1 MSELYLRNLPVPFF
15 SQRENEYIYKERYTS
30 EKKAK
35 LANKKLG
42 DLVPNGKQYSMGC
55 NTCNL
60 TSVCM
65 VLHYYGF
72 TDVTPYSLTKKFFD
86 DNKSYN
92 ETSVE
97 DWTKFNKYI
106 EDNYSNKG
114 ITTDLFDANSLT
126 ISKIQE
132 KIAAG
137 YPVLISIAIDKAK
150 NHGHVVVVR
159 GFTKI
164 GTQEYIILN
173 DSWGSQAK
181 IDNTLAEGSTCYGG
195 YFQNNG
201 DYGNGD
207 NVLIKVNEFKNLI
220 LIDKNKDYSTS
231 LTLYRGLSVEGK
243 LWNYPDGSE
252 ITDEHNIDSAEIIK
266 GGGFPISA
274 NNLWHDGI
282 HLNISNIHSI
292 GPGRLVAARIDEKAS
307 ETGDNSFLLVKHNFV
322 KTDSAITAEKEFFA
336 LYMHIKPFSIK
347 DKIQEYFTT
356 GKISNS
362 FSWLNQIIKNLLP
375 FKFIITKGPSK
386 NEGFIGNT
394 FKEIKIFNATYSNGN
409 FIKGAELSESDL
421 NDYRLGQRMMI
432 TPLPANNSQLFA
444 KLLDP
449 KNYNDSIFLK
459 EIGLS
464 KNYIKKIG
472 NDNYLFY
479 YSSNKLLCVKKEYA
493 SDTNDK
499 KKIKKF
505 VNENQFRAN
514 AERLYNLSEG
524 KITVFS
530 DYARK
535 TTDSNIEKE
544 EYNQV
549 SLIDYFNSIDINKNW
564 GSIDKI
570 DKKDDLTYF
579 LSLLNNLYIQSF
591 GNISEN
597 FKEKIIDEIKKIAKK
612 YAEGRINEF
621 KAFLKKL
628 EDINKEVTDDEN
640 EDSKKALELFYEKA
654 LEILKS
660 VDNSQTL
667 TKGENCLTIANSFI
681 KKISNWDYLNK
692 KYAIEYFIIYLFSIN
707 AKEIKGKDYFKLI
720 DKYLPSLLESYSNI
734 FTNDIA
740 KKYFIDEVYLKQID
754 SFIEIAK
761 NDLIGVAGV
770 YKYEQNLRQMIH
782 FEIFSEDDL
791 LNSSKQN
798 NEIIDT
804 DKDAYF
810 NPAHCVESFKKIFDE
825 VPEYQEKLNYLDDNI
840 LKTEEVESFYEN
852 VPIIKLYSFKHISE
866 WATNL
871 SFSAEK
877 ETGYADY
884 EYIYNQFNDNV
895 EEKINKTDYESIYS
909 KPFSWFEK
917 KVFKNEKSKFSD
929 SNAWYYHPLEFLK
942 QITKNE

>member
-30 EKKAK
+30 EKEAK

-72 TDVTPYSLTKKFFD
+72 TDVTPYSITKKFFD
-86 DNKSYN
+86 DNKDYN
-92 ETSVE
+92 ERAVE
-97 DWTKFNKYI
+97 DWTKFNKFI
-106 EDNYSNKG
+106 IDNYSNKG
-114 ITTDLFDANSLT
+114 ITTELFEQDKIA
-126 ISKIQE
+126 ISKIKE

-137 YPVLISIAIDKAK
+137 YPVLISIAIVKDK

-173 DSWGSQAK
+173 DPWGSQAK
-181 IDNTLAEGSTCYGG
+181 IDNTLAAGDTCYGG

-207 NVLIKVNEFKNLI
+207 NVLIKVDEFKNLI
-220 LIDKNKDYSTS
+220 LIDKEKDYSSS
-231 LTLYRGLSVEGK
+231 LTLYRGLSIEGN

-252 ITDEHNIDSAEIIK
+252 ISNEHNIDSAEIIT

-292 GPGRLVAARIDEKAS
+292 GPGRLVAARIDEKAC

-322 KTDSAITAEKEFFA
+322 KSNSSITDEKEFFA

-347 DKIQEYFTT
+347 DKIQEYLTT
-356 GKISNS
+356 GKIINS
-362 FSWLNQIIKNLLP
+362 FNWLNQLIKNLLP
-375 FKFIITKGPSK
+375 FKYIITKGQSD

-409 FIKGAELSESDL
+409 FIKGTELSESDL

-449 KNYNDSIFLK
+449 KNYIDSTFLK

-472 NDNYLFY
+472 NDSYLFY
-479 YSSNKLLCVKKEYA
+479 YSSNKLLCVKKDYE
-493 SDTNDK
+493 SDTSQI
-499 KKIKKF
+499 KKIEKF

-524 KITVFS
+524 KVTVFS
-530 DYARK
+530 DYERK
-535 TTDSNIEKE
+535 TIDSAVEKE
-544 EYNQV
+544 EYNQIA
-549 SLIDYFNSIDINKNW
+549 LTDYFNSIDINKSW
-564 GSIDKI
+564 GTIEKI
-570 DKKDDLTYF
+570 DEKDDLTYF
-579 LSLLNNLYIQSF
+579 FSLLNNLYIQSF

-597 FKEKIIDEIKKIAKK
+597 FKNKIINEIKKIAEK
-612 YAEGRINEF
+612 YSEGRIKEF

-628 EDINKEVTDDEN
+628 EERNKEVTDDEN
-640 EDSKKALELFYEKA
+640 ENSRKALDLFYEKA

-660 VDNSQTL
+660 IDNSQTL
-667 TKGENCLTIANSFI
+667 TKGENCLAIAKSFI
-681 KKISNWDYLNK
+681 KKIEEWDYLNK
-692 KYAIEYFIIYLFSIN
+692 KNAIEYFIIYLFSIS
-707 AKEIKGKDYFKLI
+707 AKEIKGKDYFQLT
-720 DKYLPSLLESYSNI
+720 DKYLPSVLDSYSKI

-770 YKYEQNLRQMIH
+770 YKYGQTFRNMIH

-791 LNSSKQN
+791 MNASKQN
-798 NEIIDT
+798 NEIIDS

-825 VPEYQEKLNYLDDNI
+825 VPDYQEKLNYLDDNI
-840 LKTEEVESFYEN
+840 LMSEEVESFYEN
-852 VPIIKLYSFKHISE
+852 IPIIKLYSFKHISE

-877 ETGYADY
+877 ETVYADY

-895 EEKINKTDYESIYS
+895 EEKINKTDYESTYS

-929 SNAWYYHPLEFLK
+929 CNAWYYHPLEFLK